1 MHTDI
6 LHNFDQMHFIG
17 IAVAYS
23 VAQIQILAVERAVV
37 LHTHHISSTP
47 IKLYWLSLEKDPK
60 QNEVPLFKDI
70 SEKMIPNLPSLNR
83 E

>member
-1 MHTDI
+1 MYGDCDISSFHLTD
-6 LHNFDQMHFIG
+6 

-47 IKLYWLSLEKDPK
+47 IKLYWMSLEKNSK
-60 QNEVPLFKDI
+60 QNEVPLFTDI
-70 SEKMIPNLPSLNR
+70 SEKMIPTLPSLNR